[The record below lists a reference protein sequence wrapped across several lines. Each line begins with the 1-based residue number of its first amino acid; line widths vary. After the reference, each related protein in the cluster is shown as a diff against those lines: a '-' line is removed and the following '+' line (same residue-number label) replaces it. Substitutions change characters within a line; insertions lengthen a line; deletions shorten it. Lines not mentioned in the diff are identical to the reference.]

1 MKRFIILV
9 SFIHG
14 TISTNSANAFTQ
26 IEKLSSSTLQSWNNK
41 KNRWD
46 VNFQSRN
53 SPTETNP
60 FRSSGLIAR
69 GGDGG
74 FTSNQRTKTHMIPND
89 TSSIAI
95 FSNAPFFQSLQIYTA
110 SNVIGLLISLLTKS
124 HIHLDLIGTGAFA
137 IASILPYIGIA
148 LQKTSSTIDASLLI
162 SSGALGRI
170 TLSTAAVT
178 IWGTKLAGFLFY
190 RAMQLKKDQRLV
202 ELFKTVSGTCTF
214 WSFSLVWGILCS
226 LPHTLG
232 LTSSASGNIITLSTG
247 SILYILGLVTE
258 SLADYQKWKF
268 KSSNPGKFCNIG
280 LWSVSQHPNYF
291 GNLLLWTGIWVM
303 NVPALIE
310 LDSPLPF
317 NTEHFPLS
325 LFQSIWN
332 ARRAIVSLLSPL
344 FAFALFNK
352 QASGDMLNSLEIT
365 QKRYG
370 NDPSFALYKETVPL
384 IFPKILPWLN
394 KLISFGK

>member
-1 MKRFIILV
+1 MAPYQQIRQMLLLKSKNYLPQPY
-9 SFIHG
+9 SLG
-14 TISTNSANAFTQ
+14 TI
-26 IEKLSSSTLQSWNNK
+26 K

-137 IASILPYIGIA
+137 IASILPYMGIA

-247 SILYILGLVTE
+247 TILYILGLVTE
-258 SLADYQKWKF
+258 SLVIIK
-268 KSSNPGKFCNIG
+268 N
-280 LWSVSQHPNYF
+280 
-291 GNLLLWTGIWVM
+291 GNLR
-303 NVPALIE
+303 VPTLVNFAT
-310 LDSPLPF
+310 LDSGVYR
-317 NTEHFPLS
+317 
-325 LFQSIWN
+325 SIQT
-332 ARRAIVSLLSPL
+332 ILV
-344 FAFALFNK
+344 
-352 QASGDMLNSLEIT
+352 
-365 QKRYG
+365 
-370 NDPSFALYKETVPL
+370 
-384 IFPKILPWLN
+384 IFYCGQE
-394 KLISFGK
+394 FGL